1 MGMPAQS
8 LQTWTA
14 EAVQAL
20 PEEIGVRNECVDG
33 LLLVSPAP
41 RLVHQIAVSELL
53 VRLMTWCEPT
63 GILWAV
69 SSPIDLILDP
79 TTLVQPDLSV
89 FRRRADGSYPA
100 SLDEAGLPLLVIEVL
115 SPGTARADR
124 FYKRRRYLQA
134 GIEYLIMDLDSRL
147 VERWLPGAERPDI
160 LAEQVRW
167 HPDGVSAPFVFDLE
181 PFFTRILGQP

>member
-14 EAVQAL
+14 EAVQTL
-20 PEEIGVRNECVDG
+20 PE
-33 LLLVSPAP
+33 
-41 RLVHQIAVSELL
+41 
-53 VRLMTWCEPT
+53 
-63 GILWAV
+63 
-69 SSPIDLILDP
+69 
-79 TTLVQPDLSV
+79 
-89 FRRRADGSYPA
+89 
-100 SLDEAGLPLLVIEVL
+100 EAGLPLLVIEVL

-124 FYKRRRYLQA
+124 FCKRRRYLQA
-134 GIEYLIMDLDSRL
+134 GIAYLIMDLDSRL

>member
-1 MGMPAQS
+1 MTALP
-8 LQTWTA
+8 TWTA

-20 PEEIGVRNECVDG
+20 PEEVGVRNECVDG
-33 LLLVSPAP
+33 VLLVSPAP

-53 VRLMTWCEPT
+53 VLLAAWCNPT
-63 GILWAV
+63 GTLWAV

-79 TTLVQPDLSV
+79 KTLVQPALSV

-100 SLDEAGLPLLVIEVL
+100 SVDEAGLPLLVIEVL

-134 GIEYLIMDLDSRL
+134 GIEYFIIDLDSRL
-147 VERWLPGAERPDI
+147 VERWLPDAERPEV

-167 HPDGVSAPFVFDLE
+167 HPDGASAPFVLDLE
-181 PFFTRILGQP
+181 PFFTRILGEP